1 MEELDSYISE
11 AISQL
16 SSSKKQ
22 PKEKA
27 IYNLLSK
34 KLDKITIYKEQLTEK
49 LNCLHKIK
57 SLQNNPRNDV
67 DSFNIIIMKVKV
79 LNCISCKLFRIR
91 NNKRF
96 F

>member
-22 PKEKA
+22 PKEKT

-34 KLDKITIYKEQLTEK
+34 KLDKITIYQEQLTEK
-49 LNCLHKIK
+49 LTVYIK
-57 SLQNNPRNDV
+57 
-67 DSFNIIIMKVKV
+67 
-79 LNCISCKLFRIR
+79 
-91 NNKRF
+91 
-96 F
+96 